1 VPRIVTER
9 LILETLTADE
19 AAAIREGDRRGRA
32 WADDYPTDGDVVVA
46 GIVGEAAAHYDE
58 QAPIGVMQVR
68 LGSSGEAIGG
78 VGFISAP
85 DADGVVEIGYGL
97 AESVRGQGLAT
108 EAVSAMIGWVAGI
121 GVTAVEAFTTPDNL
135 PSQRV
140 LHRCGF
146 DQVGETTTDEG
157 PMLRWLRLL
166 AP

>member
-9 LILETLTADE
+9 LVLETLTADE

-46 GIVGEAAAHYDE
+46 GVVGEAGEHYDE
-58 QAPIGVMQVR
+58 QAPIGIMQAR
-68 LGSSGEAIGG
+68 LAVTGLAVGG
-78 VGFISAP
+78 VGFTSAP
-85 DADGVVEIGYGL
+85 DVDGIAEIGYGF

-108 EAVSAMIGWVAGI
+108 EAVQAMIGWVAGI

-140 LHRCGF
+140 LQRCGF
-146 DQVGETTTDEG
+146 EQVGETVTDDG
-157 PMLRWLRLL
+157 VLLRWLRPI
-166 AP
+166 A